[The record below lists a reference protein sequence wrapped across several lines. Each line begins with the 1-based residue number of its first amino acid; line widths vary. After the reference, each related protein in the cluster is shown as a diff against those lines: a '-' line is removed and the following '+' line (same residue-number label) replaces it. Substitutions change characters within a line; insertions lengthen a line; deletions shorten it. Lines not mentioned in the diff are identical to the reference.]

1 MANKNLEYIKSV
13 VNSNINEDLLVRIL
27 FDTNK
32 YFDKKLTKAIK
43 DKQQKDARIFNTFER
58 KILRNFF
65 YYKSYGSLKDLNIL
79 DFDSIHFNKSDIEKM
94 CADVVDRLKRYD
106 QEKIIKSI
114 NQKYSNLSQYEKSSI
129 SFKDQWLAYYSKKV
143 NSLYDYSC
151 FILRISNDDFLKHNC
166 DEQYL
171 YDLIASTYAQLENY
185 RYMFIVFDGPIQ
197 KDNNDITWKLLYK
210 LSLYAESFI
219 NYDGVFFPCK
229 KKKQSELLQ
238 NFIDIRFPKNHDK
251 NIGSDFYKHIATGYK
266 YEDCFISND
275 QETIILSF
283 KKIARDE
290 TAIPCPSC
298 MTTIQSGN
306 SYPEMFLRSYECK
319 NPSCQDRSKSGRG
332 KRFDEYGTYRNYK
345 LEENNHLNCISNE
358 LYTKWRRDIFDKD
371 NNWLEMI
378 IRFYNWDKEKILT
391 YNLQSK
397 NTILGRTIISLNSF
411 YNNLSSHENY
421 CKTFNDLAMV
431 KLFKKIKTLLTAK
444 TGTEKINAH
453 ISVVQGDSSIKLQ
466 SLLPNQIGTAIT
478 SPPYY
483 NAREYSQWP
492 NMLLYFIDMMIN
504 INAVYNTLNNKGKY
518 LYNIGDIVNEDNI
531 YVCSNMS
538 KRRLPL
544 GFWSCMIFEIV
555 GFNLIENIIWDKGQ
569 VQSKRNT
576 TVNLYSGYIKCINC
590 YEHIFVFAKN
600 DIDINHRQVISI
612 TPVIKINSKGQN
624 TYKHTAPYPLD
635 IVNLVK
641 PYLQKNKYLLD
652 PYLGSGTTLKWCIQ
666 NDCKGIGYKLNT
678 DYYKL
683 ALTKVFE
690 KKED

>member
-1 MANKNLEYIKSV
+1 
-13 VNSNINEDLLVRIL
+13 
-27 FDTNK
+27 
-32 YFDKKLTKAIK
+32 
-43 DKQQKDARIFNTFER
+43 
-58 KILRNFF
+58 
-65 YYKSYGSLKDLNIL
+65 
-79 DFDSIHFNKSDIEKM
+79 
-94 CADVVDRLKRYD
+94 
-106 QEKIIKSI
+106 
-114 NQKYSNLSQYEKSSI
+114 
-129 SFKDQWLAYYSKKV
+129 
-143 NSLYDYSC
+143 
-151 FILRISNDDFLKHNC
+151 
-166 DEQYL
+166 
-171 YDLIASTYAQLENY
+171 
-185 RYMFIVFDGPIQ
+185 
-197 KDNNDITWKLLYK
+197 
-210 LSLYAESFI
+210 
-219 NYDGVFFPCK
+219 
-229 KKKQSELLQ
+229 
-238 NFIDIRFPKNHDK
+238 
-251 NIGSDFYKHIATGYK
+251 
-266 YEDCFISND
+266 
-275 QETIILSF
+275 
-283 KKIARDE
+283 
-290 TAIPCPSC
+290 

-666 NDCKGIGYKLNT
+666 NDCKGIGYELNT

-690 KKED
+690 KKADKYIT